1 MIDESVFRQSFP
13 VFADQDVYPTA
24 QFNFWL
30 KFSKKMMDEC
40 RWADLYD
47 EGQML
52 FVAHYLVLYAREV
65 DAVNNSG
72 AEYAG
77 QVQGV
82 ETSKSVDKVSVSLDV
97 SKIMFDDAGHW
108 NLTTYGIQF
117 YQLMQMVGMGGIQL

>member
-1 MIDESVFRQSFP
+1 MINESDFRQAFP
-13 VFADQDVYPTA
+13 VFADLDVYPTA

-30 KFSKKMMDEC
+30 KFSNKMMNEC

-52 FVAHYLVLYAREV
+52 FVAHYLVLYARENE
-65 DAVNNSG
+65 AINNSG

-77 QVQGV
+77 QVQGI

-97 SKIMFDDAGHW
+97 SKITLDDAGHW

-117 YQLMQMVGMGGIQL
+117 YQLLSMIGMGGVQL